1 MAKSEKTCR
10 TVGQKPRTG
19 VITRWKSQLA
29 ESGKTCRTIIN
40 EMGPETGI
48 IGGIREM
55 IGRN

>member
-1 MAKSEKTCR
+1 M

-40 EMGPETGI
+40 GMGPETGI

>member
-1 MAKSEKTCR
+1 MAKSEKTCM

-29 ESGKTCRTIIN
+29 ESEKTCRTITN
-40 EMGPETGI
+40 GLVPEKEK